1 MAEADRIAAALRYQQ
16 ELDAAQRPA
25 TMNPNIAAQGLKSRN
40 RIAAA
45 LASQPPSWSGE
56 AIPMKG
62 RATILPF
69 QDSLPGSVMNKR
81 SLALPGIVAGAVNAF
96 TAPGRAYQGG
106 YDVDESGNITPKF
119 NAPEE
124 AANVAMNVMGG
135 GLGASRAAG
144 GAPSGA
150 LGMFIGKSAKNW
162 DAAAATKALEMEKA
176 GVDPKM
182 IWQETGTWKGPE
194 GQWRQ
199 EISDKSSKITDDV
212 YNQISAN
219 KQFKGPMSQALR
231 HEELYKAYPQSLG
244 IPTTMFADIAPS
256 GNLSPGR
263 SGTFQTPQITVGGP
277 STMDQRS
284 VALHELQHAIQ
295 HREGFAR
302 GGSPN
307 AFKPNDVFST
317 KALEDAAII
326 DKLMRG
332 SNLNQ
337 LEAKQ
342 RFETLFKKSPEAG
355 AFSAL
360 ERIGT
365 GKDLDAARDAA
376 RLADKPIESYRRLAG
391 EAEARA
397 TQKRRNMTTEE
408 RRAKFPVESYDVPI
422 NQLIIRQ

>member
-1 MAEADRIAAALRYQQ
+1 
-16 ELDAAQRPA
+16 
-25 TMNPNIAAQGLKSRN
+25 
-40 RIAAA
+40 
-45 LASQPPSWSGE
+45 
-56 AIPMKG
+56 MKG

-256 GNLSPGR
+256 GNMSPGR

-295 HREGFAR
+295 QKEGLAR
-302 GGSPN
+302 GGSPEM
-307 AFKPNDVFST
+307 FRQSTDFSS
-317 KALEDAAII
+317 KALQDAAIL
-326 DKLMRG
+326 DKTMRA
-332 SNLNQ
+332 SNLSQ
-337 LEAKQ
+337 LEALK
-342 RFETLFKKSPEAG
+342 RFEVLFGRKPEAG
-355 AFSAL
+355 AFAAL
-360 ERIGT
+360 ERVGT
-365 GKDLDAARDAA
+365 GKKLDIARDAA
-376 RLADKPIESYRRLAG
+376 REAEKLAKNPLESYRRLAG

-397 TQKRRNMTTEE
+397 TQKRRNLTDEQ
-408 RRAKFPVESYDVPI
+408 RRAEFPERSYDVPI
-422 NQLIIRQ
+422 NELIIRR